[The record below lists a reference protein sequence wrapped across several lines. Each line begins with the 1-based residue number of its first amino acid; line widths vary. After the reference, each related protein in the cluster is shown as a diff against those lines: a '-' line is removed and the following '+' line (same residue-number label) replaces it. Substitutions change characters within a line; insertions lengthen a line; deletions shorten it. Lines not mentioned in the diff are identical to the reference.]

1 MRRSSLGM
9 ERNTKRGL
17 ATLPKQLFNSQPL
30 IIDIPIDKVLS
41 NLNPGGFV
49 MEVMS
54 TPILAGFLA
63 AGLALL
69 GWLRIAEETIFRF
82 YQKERLA
89 RRSKDLKLGKL
100 KKRDVSANFSDTLAT
115 VHKSLSTSK
124 QLLQIITAL
133 ISSFMVTLLL
143 TTSLQISLAISLLFT
158 GLPFILAKRKAERFR
173 VERDQAWPVA
183 IDEIVASL
191 QAGLSI
197 TESITALAD
206 QGPPQLQATFGRVRE
221 GLSSGEDLEKLLRVE
236 MQILDSATADQT
248 LSTLLFAKQFG
259 GREVIS
265 TLRMLS
271 TFLREEIKV
280 REEIDTRFGWVR
292 NSAVLG
298 AVAPWLLL
306 ALLST
311 QKSTV
316 EAYQTTAGIFIL
328 SLGVIFTA
336 IAFLWMERVSRIPSP
351 PRPLRPASALRL
363 VSAR

>member
-1 MRRSSLGM
+1 M
-9 ERNTKRGL
+9 EK
-17 ATLPKQLFNSQPL
+17 
-30 IIDIPIDKVLS
+30 ILS
-41 NLNPGGFV
+41 NLGLNATLDGVFL
-49 MEVMS
+49 
-54 TPILAGFLA
+54 TPLLVGLIA
-63 AGLALL
+63 AGLAWL
-69 GWLRIAEETIFRF
+69 GWLRIADETIFRF
-82 YQKERLA
+82 Y
-89 RRSKDLKLGKL
+89 RREQLNRNSEKRNFGRAQGGDLSDRNL
-100 KKRDVSANFSDTLAT
+100 KTSGMGLKGSNNSA
-115 VHKSLSTSK
+115 
-124 QLLQIITAL
+124 QLLQIISAL
-133 ISSFMVTLLL
+133 SISFIITLLL
-143 TTSLQISLAISLLFT
+143 TTSIQISLAISLLFT
-158 GLPFILAKRKAERFR
+158 GLPFILAKRKSERSQ

-197 TESITALAD
+197 TESISSLAQ
-206 QGPPQLQATFGRVRE
+206 QGPPQLQTTFERVQI
-221 GLSSGEDLEKLLRVE
+221 GLSGGENLETLLQIE

-248 LSTLLFAKQFG
+248 LSTLRFAKQFG

-280 REEIDTRFGWVR
+280 REEIETRFGWVR

-311 QKSTV
+311 QRSTV
-316 EAYQTTAGIFIL
+316 EAYQTTAGVFIL

-351 PRPLRPASALRL
+351 PRPLRPVFSR
-363 VSAR
+363 

>member
-1 MRRSSLGM
+1 MRRFLHGM
-9 ERNTKRGL
+9 ERNTKRGSD
-17 ATLPKQLFNSQPL
+17 TLPKQIFSHQQL
-30 IIDIPIDKVLS
+30 IVNAPID
-41 NLNPGGFV
+41 NITYILNFSRAL
-49 MEVMS
+49 EAFTS
-54 TPILAGFLA
+54 TPVLAGLLA

-69 GWLRIAEETIFRF
+69 GWLRIADETIFRM
-82 YQKERLA
+82 YQKERLN
-89 RRSKDLKLGKL
+89 RSSRALELRKL
-100 KKRDVSANFSDTLAT
+100 KGKNLNSKGSEKLDVE
-115 VHKSLSTSK
+115 HKSAGTSK
-124 QLLQIITAL
+124 QLLQIFSAL
-133 ISSFMVTLLL
+133 ISAFIITLLL
-143 TTSLQISLAISLLFT
+143 TTSLQISVAISLLIT
-158 GLPFILAKRKAERFR
+158 GLPFILAKRKAERLR
-173 VERDQAWPVA
+173 VERDQAWPIA

-197 TESITALAD
+197 TESVIALAE
-206 QGPPQLQATFGRVRE
+206 QGPPQLKGTFGRVRA
-221 GLSSGEDLEKLLRVE
+221 GLRGGGDLETLLRIE

-259 GREVIS
+259 GNEVTT

-311 QKSTV
+311 QRSTV
-316 EAYQTTAGIFIL
+316 EAYQTKAGAFIL

-351 PRPLRPASALRL
+351 PRPLRPVTLR
-363 VSAR
+363 

>member
-1 MRRSSLGM
+1 MD
-9 ERNTKRGL
+9 N
-17 ATLPKQLFNSQPL
+17 F
-30 IIDIPIDKVLS
+30 LS
-41 NLNPGGFV
+41 NMNLGGTANGII
-49 MEVMS
+49 S
-54 TPILAGFLA
+54 TPVLAGLIA

-69 GWLRIAEETIFRF
+69 GWHRIADESIFRL
-82 YQKERLA
+82 YQKERLTN
-89 RRSKDLKLGKL
+89 RSRELELGKL
-100 KKRDVSANFSDTLAT
+100 KGEDLGARVSNAFVTDQ
-115 VHKSLSTSK
+115 KSLRTSK
-124 QLLQIITAL
+124 QLLQIIAAL
-133 ISSFMVTLLL
+133 SSSFIITLML

-158 GLPFILAKRKAERFR
+158 GLPFILAKRKSEKFR

-197 TESITALAD
+197 TESVTALAE
-206 QGPPQLQATFGRVRE
+206 QGPPQLQATFRRVRE
-221 GLSSGEDLEKLLRVE
+221 GLSGGEDIEKLLRIE
-236 MQILDSATADQT
+236 MQILDSSTADQT

-311 QKSTV
+311 QRSTV
-316 EAYQTTAGIFIL
+316 EAYQTTAGVSIL

-336 IAFLWMERVSRIPSP
+336 IAFLWMERVSRMPTP
-351 PRPLRPASALRL
+351 PRPLRPVLSR
-363 VSAR
+363 

>member
-1 MRRSSLGM
+1 MGRSSHGM
-9 ERNTKRGL
+9 EWNTKRGL
-17 ATLPKQLFNSQPL
+17 ATLAKQLFNSQLL
-30 IIDIPIDKVLS
+30 IIDIPIDNVLS
-41 NLNPGGFV
+41 NLSPSGTVN
-49 MEVMS
+49 EVIS
-54 TPILAGFLA
+54 TQILAGLLA

-69 GWLRIAEETIFRF
+69 GWLRIADETVLRF
-82 YQKERLA
+82 YQRERLV
-89 RRSKDLKLGKL
+89 RRQRERKLGKL
-100 KKRDVSANFSDTLAT
+100 ERKDVSPSFSNTLAT
-115 VHKSLSTSK
+115 NHKSSRTSK
-124 QLLQIITAL
+124 QLLQIIIAL
-133 ISSFMVTLLL
+133 SSSFFVTYLL
-143 TTSLQISLAISLLFT
+143 TTSLQISLAISLLFS

-173 VERDQAWPVA
+173 VERDQAWPVG

-206 QGPPQLQATFGRVRE
+206 QGPPQLQATFGRVRD
-221 GLSSGEDLEKLLRVE
+221 GISSGEDLEKLLRVE

-271 TFLREEIKV
+271 NFLREEFKV
-280 REEIDTRFGWVR
+280 REEIVTRFGWVR

-306 ALLST
+306 SLLST
-311 QKSTV
+311 QRSTV
-316 EAYQTTAGIFIL
+316 EAYQTTAGVFIL

-351 PRPLRPASALRL
+351 PRPLRP
-363 VSAR
+363 V

>member
-1 MRRSSLGM
+1 MRRSLLGTV
-9 ERNTKRGL
+9 RITKKEL
-17 ATLPKQLFNSQPL
+17 DTLLKYFLNYQLL
-30 IIDIPIDKVLS
+30 IIQLPLEKVLS
-41 NLNPGGFV
+41 NLDLDATLDGIFF
-49 MEVMS
+49 
-54 TPILAGFLA
+54 TPLLVGLFA
-63 AGLALL
+63 AGLALF
-69 GWLRIAEETIFRF
+69 GWLRIADETIFHF
-82 YQKERLA
+82 YQKERLT
-89 RRSKDLKLGKL
+89 RSSNERNFGRAQE
-100 KKRDVSANFSDTLAT
+100 RDVSPRISN
-115 VHKSLSTSK
+115 LSRKELRGSNDSA
-124 QLLQIITAL
+124 QLLQMISAL
-133 ISSFMVTLLL
+133 SSSFIVTLLL
-143 TTSLQISLAISLLFT
+143 TTSIQISLAISLLFT
-158 GLPFILAKRKAERFR
+158 GLPFILAKRKSERFQ

-197 TESITALAD
+197 TESITALAQ
-206 QGPPQLQATFGRVRE
+206 QGPPQLRATFERVHI
-221 GLSSGEDLEKLLRVE
+221 GLIGGENLETLLQME

-280 REEIDTRFGWVR
+280 REEIETRFGWVR

-311 QKSTV
+311 QRSTV
-316 EAYQTTAGIFIL
+316 EAYQTTAGVFIL

-351 PRPLRPASALRL
+351 PRPLRPVFSR
-363 VSAR
+363 